1 MLDVKIKMYVKY
13 YKKKKSKVSDNLAGV
28 KYLGQ
33 ADKDLMITDAIGA
46 TTDAKLF

>member
-1 MLDVKIKMYVKY
+1 MYVKY
-13 YKKKKSKVSDNLAGV
+13 KKVSNNLACV
-28 KYLGQ
+28 KNLGQ